1 MKPKHIKSKRLQE
14 VRKIWKRQRQ
24 ISEEI
29 RNLGYLKLDKPIRN
43 GWFKEI
49 AITNK
54 IELYKNKEA
63 VLEVYAK
70 VEKMFWGRTKEE
82 AQKKWLNQI
91 SKNLIYKDL
100 PTLSKKQFN
109 KLSDKAKNLCTPFYY
124 RYQKKLKLRFYVRI
138 PKGAYKIKY
147 TRAYVTHTKIIDA
160 KLESEFARLNNQL
173 LKRGYYE
180 AEQKLYKYKDNW
192 NFRNVEKEK
201 LISKKL
207 LKNLKK
213 YSIKD
218 IVKENI

>member
-49 AITNK
+49 TITHK

-63 VLEVYAK
+63 VLEVYDK
-70 VEKMFWGRTKEE
+70 IEKTFWGRTKDE
-82 AQKKWLNQI
+82 AQKKWIKQT
-91 SKNLIYKDL
+91 SENLIYKDL

-109 KLSDKAKNLCTPFYY
+109 KLSNKAKSLCTPFYY
-124 RYQKKLKLRFYVRI
+124 RYHKKLKLRFYVRM
-138 PKGAYKIKY
+138 PKGAYKIKF
-147 TRAYVTHTKIIDA
+147 TRAYVTHSKIIDP
-160 KLESEFARLNNQL
+160 LLLSEYALLNNQL
-173 LKRGYYE
+173 LKKGYYE
-180 AEQKLYKYKDNW
+180 ADQKLYKYKDDW
-192 NFRNVEKEK
+192 CLRDYQKENLK
-201 LISKKL
+201 SKKT

-213 YSIKD
+213 YPISD
-218 IVKENI
+218 IVKEHT